1 MLPLNKWRYH
11 KVNQNLLATPA
22 AAECSEVGPGKY
34 LDRAE
39 AAEYLTS
46 RGLRISKTTLQK
58 FATIGGGPAYQR
70 FGHRCVY
77 TTENLNTWAN
87 NKLTPVRVSSSQVA
101 A

>member
-1 MLPLNKWRYH
+1 M
-11 KVNQNLLATPA
+11 QD
-22 AAECSEVGPGKY
+22 KY

-58 FATIGGGPAYQR
+58 FATIGGGPEYQR
-70 FGHRCVY
+70 FGHRSVY
-77 TTENLNTWAN
+77 TAAGLDAWAQR
-87 NKLTPVRVSSSQVA
+87 KLSAPRASTSKVA